1 MLVSCRLQQESAFV
15 IVHSDEFKCL
25 VLSSQQ
31 NQKIL
36 TCLSQKTKE
45 TWKYELKRSKTVT
58 RVD

>member
-25 VLSSQQ
+25 VLSTQQ

-36 TCLSQKTKE
+36 SCLSQKTKE
-45 TWKYELKRSKTVT
+45 TWKYELK
-58 RVD
+58 